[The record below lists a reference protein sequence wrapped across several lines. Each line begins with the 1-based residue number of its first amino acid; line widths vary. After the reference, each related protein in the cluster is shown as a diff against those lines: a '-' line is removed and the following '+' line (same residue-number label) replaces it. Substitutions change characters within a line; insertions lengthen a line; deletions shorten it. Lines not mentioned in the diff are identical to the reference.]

1 MKTINYDGAI
11 VTVSSDGKTV
21 IWNNNKRNIYLNEDG
36 YSVCAIK
43 LPNRGWRSVSIAR
56 LVAIAFIPNPNNLPE
71 VNHKDYNRTNAS
83 VENLEWITRADNIR
97 YSLCNRPDYCGEN
110 NPNYGNHILSKR
122 YAEDKKL
129 AKEKQ
134 GRKGLRNG
142 RVKPI
147 ALYNSKGELIKKF
160 DYIKLLCEYLIDNN
174 ICTCLKG
181 KDRDIHIKSVRSQ
194 INRCLQ
200 NGRLYKKMYRFK
212 LI

>member
-1 MKTINYDGAI
+1 M
-11 VTVSSDGKTV
+11 
-21 IWNNNKRNIYLNEDG
+21 
-36 YSVCAIK
+36 
-43 LPNRGWRSVSIAR
+43 
-56 LVAIAFIPNPNNLPE
+56 
-71 VNHKDYNRTNAS
+71 
-83 VENLEWITRADNIR
+83 
-97 YSLCNRPDYCGEN
+97 
-110 NPNYGNHILSKR
+110 SKR

-174 ICTCLKG
+174 ICTYSKG
-181 KDRDIHIKSVRSQ
+181 KDIDIHIKSVRSQ